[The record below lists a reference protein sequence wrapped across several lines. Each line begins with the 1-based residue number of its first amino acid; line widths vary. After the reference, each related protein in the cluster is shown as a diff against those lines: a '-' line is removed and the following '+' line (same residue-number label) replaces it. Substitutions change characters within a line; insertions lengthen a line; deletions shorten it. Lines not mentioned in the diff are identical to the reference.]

1 MKHIGLRTGAILFA
15 SVLVSA
21 TAMASSAFA
30 APTYTLAFWF
40 RSGVEVTE
48 DLAVTTTAELLLE
61 DKKVNA
67 AGGAAVATLCSLIA
81 DGFLGPNSF
90 DEVKEILN
98 LSGTAIST
106 TALTGTS
113 LACTRVTICES
124 GKVWAVNLPWR
135 TELEEWTE
143 GASKGFV
150 DLFLAGGSGKPP
162 GWYAECTVL
171 GIKAEDECTATSI
184 AAEVSGAG
192 VYTWSEAITLLF
204 GSFAKCTGSG
214 GMETGNIEGTSEGS
228 FFTEGGKVEEKE

>member
-1 MKHIGLRTGAILFA
+1 MKYIGVRVATML
-15 SVLVSA
+15 LVALALST
-21 TAMASSAFA
+21 TALASSAFA
-30 APTYTLAFWF
+30 GPTFTLAFWF
-40 RSGVEVTE
+40 RNNVELTE
-48 DLAVTTTAELLLE
+48 DLAVTSTAELLLE
-61 DKKVNA
+61 DQKVTA
-67 AGGAAVATLCSLIA
+67 AGGAAVATLCSFIA

-98 LSGTAIST
+98 LAGTAIST

-135 TELEEWTE
+135 TELEKWTE
-143 GASKGFV
+143 GANHGFV

-171 GIKAEDECTATSI
+171 GIKAEDECTSTSL
-184 AAEVSGAG
+184 AAEVTGAG

-204 GSFAKCTGSG
+204 GSLAKCTGSG
-214 GMETGNIEGTSEGS
+214 GMETGNVEGTSEGS
-228 FFTEGGKVEEKE
+228 VFTEGGKVEEE